1 MATLAPAITLTFQ
14 EMGVGKNKRMHL
26 PSNWAL
32 FKILSQTPLPKT
44 ISLGVWE
51 KSGCGFVCLF
61 ESGSIAIPMIKHF
74 VSEKK
79 GEWLLS
85 KQQTVSAAEI
95 KLKTEL
101 VDGIA

>member
-1 MATLAPAITLTFQ
+1 M
-14 EMGVGKNKRMHL
+14 
-26 PSNWAL
+26 
-32 FKILSQTPLPKT
+32 
-44 ISLGVWE
+44 
-51 KSGCGFVCLF
+51 SGYGFVCLF
-61 ESGSIAIPMIKHF
+61 ESGSIAVSMIKHS

-101 VDGIA
+101 IDGIA

>member
-1 MATLAPAITLTFQ
+1 M
-14 EMGVGKNKRMHL
+14 
-26 PSNWAL
+26 
-32 FKILSQTPLPKT
+32 
-44 ISLGVWE
+44 
-51 KSGCGFVCLF
+51 F
-61 ESGSIAIPMIKHF
+61 ESGSIAIPMIKHS

-101 VDGIA
+101 IDSIS

>member
-1 MATLAPAITLTFQ
+1 MWLC
-14 EMGVGKNKRMHL
+14 V
-26 PSNWAL
+26 
-32 FKILSQTPLPKT
+32 
-44 ISLGVWE
+44 
-51 KSGCGFVCLF
+51 F
-61 ESGSIAIPMIKHF
+61 ESGCSAIPMIKHS

-101 VDGIA
+101 IDRIA